1 MSESIIKVFFHMT
14 LNIKLY
20 HWQTKLYARHKASD
34 DLFSELLS
42 LIDTFVETYIGK
54 YQRPSFNEKTSITF
68 QEFTDDEIVT
78 TLNKYVYYLVNELPK
93 QLQKED
99 TELLNIRDEMLQ
111 LFNKTLYLFT
121 LQ

>member
-1 MSESIIKVFFHMT
+1 MT

-34 DLFSELLS
+34 DLFNELLS

-54 YQRPSFNEKTSITF
+54 YKRPSFNEKTSITF

-93 QLQKED
+93 QLQQED

-111 LFNKTLYLFT
+111 LLNKTLYLFT